1 MIRIIAFVVAVIVVA
16 AVATWISEPPG
27 RVEIAWGDY
36 MVESSPGVLAAAI
49 AVAAAVV
56 LVIAAVVRFVWIG
69 PRRVALARRRRRER
83 LGYRALTQGLVAA
96 AAGDPK
102 RARRLARRANL
113 MLDEPPLT
121 LLLSA
126 QAAQLEGD
134 DHAARG
140 YFEAMLDQPA
150 TAFLGLR
157 GLLVQAER
165 TGDTARALELAERAF
180 ALRPETPWV
189 LTALLELQTRAGRW
203 SDALGTVKQAIRHS
217 AVSEE
222 VGRRRQAGLLFE
234 RARAL
239 REQGEVRE
247 ALRIADE
254 ARGADVSFL
263 PAALLGAGLAKEAGR
278 DSAAQRAVAEAWR
291 HCPHPALGRLFLA
304 LHADRTAAERLKRV
318 EKLVADN
325 SNHAESHMLLARQA
339 LDAKQ
344 WVRRAGTWSAPPPSA
359 PRPASTAFSRA
370 SKRPR
375 RGTGRR
381 SGGASSR
388 RAKRCPIQAGSA
400 PAAPT
405 RAPHGSSSA
414 TDAVRSIRSSGAPCL
429 GPRRALC
436 LRIPLCQRRRRR
448 MPTCTS
454 APAAASSAAG

>member
-16 AVATWISEPPG
+16 AAATWISEPPG

-36 MVESSPGVLAAAI
+36 MVETSPGALAAAV
-49 AVAAAVV
+49 AVAAAIV

-102 RARRLARRANL
+102 RARRFARRADAL
-113 MLDEPPLT
+113 LEEPPLT

-165 TGDTARALELAERAF
+165 TGDTARALELAEQAF

-189 LTALLELQTRAGRW
+189 LTALLEMQTRAGRW
-203 SDALGTVKQAIRHS
+203 SDALNTVKQALRHG

-222 VGRRRQAGLLFE
+222 IGRRRQAGLLFE

-247 ALRIADE
+247 ALRVADE
-254 ARGADVSFL
+254 ARAADAAFL

-278 DSAAQRAVAEAWR
+278 DSAAQRAVIDAWR

-304 LHADRTAAERLKRV
+304 LHADSSAAERLKRV
-318 EKLVADN
+318 ETLAANN
-325 SNHAESHMLLARQA
+325 SDHAESLMLLANQA

-344 WVRRAGTWSAPPPSA
+344 WGTARQHLERAAAECPSA
-359 PRPASTAFSRA
+359 GVYRLLARLEEAE
-370 SKRPR
+370 
-375 RGTGRR
+375 TGD
-381 SGGASSR
+381 G
-388 RAKRCPIQAGSA
+388 
-400 PAAPT
+400 
-405 RAPHGSSSA
+405 
-414 TDAVRSIRSSGAPCL
+414 DAVRRRLQQASEAPPDPAWLCTRCASASPAWSIVCDRCGAFDSIEWRTPSRVEASTL
-429 GPRRALC
+429 PPDTTA
-436 LRIPLCQRRRRR
+436 
-448 MPTCTS
+448 S
-454 APAAASSAAG
+454 AVDEEQPVPAAAGTAAE

>member
-16 AVATWISEPPG
+16 AAATWISEPPG

-36 MVESSPGVLAAAI
+36 LVESSPGVLAAAI

-56 LVIAAVVRFVWIG
+56 LAITALVRFVWIG

-102 RARRLARRANL
+102 RARRFARRADAL
-113 MLDEPPLT
+113 LEEPPLT

-165 TGDTARALELAERAF
+165 TGDTAGALELAERAF

-189 LTALLELQTRAGRW
+189 LTALLEMQTRAGRW
-203 SDALGTVKQAIRHS
+203 SDALGTVKQARRHG

-254 ARGADVSFL
+254 ARSTDATFL
-263 PAALLGAGLAKEAGR
+263 PAAVLGAGLAKEAGR
-278 DSAAQRAVAEAWR
+278 DSAAQRAVTEAWR

-304 LHADRTAAERLKRV
+304 LNADRSAAERLKRV
-318 EKLVADN
+318 ETLVSDN
-325 SNHAESHMLLARQA
+325 RGHAESLMLLATQA
-339 LDAKQ
+339 LEAKQ
-344 WVRRAGTWSAPPPSA
+344 WGTARRHLERAAAERPTAGVYRLLARLEEAETGDGAAVCRRLQQASEAAPDPAWLCTRCASASPAWSIVCDRCGAFDSVEWRSA
-359 PRPASTAFSRA
+359 PRAET
-370 SKRPR
+370 
-375 RGTGRR
+375 
-381 SGGASSR
+381 
-388 RAKRCPIQAGSA
+388 SA
-400 PAAPT
+400 LPQEPAAAADDEEEQP
-405 RAPHGSSSA
+405 
-414 TDAVRSIRSSGAPCL
+414 
-429 GPRRALC
+429 
-436 LRIPLCQRRRRR
+436 
-448 MPTCTS
+448 
-454 APAAASSAAG
+454 APAAAGTAAE

>member
-1 MIRIIAFVVAVIVVA
+1 MIRIVAFVVAVIVVA
-16 AVATWISEPPG
+16 AVATWISEPLG

-36 MVESSPGVLAAAI
+36 MVETSPGILAAAI

-69 PRRVALARRRRRER
+69 PRRFALARRRRRER

-150 TAFLGLR
+150 TEFLGLR

-203 SDALGTVKQAIRHS
+203 GDALATVKQAIRHG
-217 AVSEE
+217 AVSEDA
-222 VGRRRQAGLLFE
+222 GRRREAGLLFE

-254 ARGADVSFL
+254 ARAADATFL

-278 DSAAQRAVAEAWR
+278 DSAAQRAVTEAWQ
-291 HCPHPALGRLFLA
+291 HCPHPALGRHFLL
-304 LHADRTAAERLKRV
+304 LHADRTAAERLTRI

-325 SNHAESHMLLARQA
+325 SGHAESLVLLGRQALEAKQWGTARRHLERAAAERPTAGIYRLLARLEEAETEDGEAVRRRLRQASEAPPDPVWLCTRCASASPAWSIVCDRCGA
-339 LDAKQ
+339 LDSIEWRSPSLAE
-344 WVRRAGTWSAPPPSA
+344 AGALTADAPQPEPEDEADPPPA
-359 PRPASTAFSRA
+359 AAA
-370 SKRPR
+370 
-375 RGTGRR
+375 
-381 SGGASSR
+381 
-388 RAKRCPIQAGSA
+388 AGSA
-400 PAAPT
+400 V
-405 RAPHGSSSA
+405 G
-414 TDAVRSIRSSGAPCL
+414 
-429 GPRRALC
+429 
-436 LRIPLCQRRRRR
+436 
-448 MPTCTS
+448 
-454 APAAASSAAG
+454 

>member
-27 RVEIAWGDY
+27 RVEMAWGDY
-36 MVESSPGVLAAAI
+36 VIETSPGVLAAAI
-49 AVAAAVV
+49 AAAAAVV
-56 LVIAAVVRFVWIG
+56 LVIAALVRFVWIG
-69 PRRVALARRRRRER
+69 PRRIALARRRRRER

-140 YFEAMLDQPA
+140 YFEAMLDQPE

-165 TGDTARALELAERAF
+165 TGDTTRALELAERAF

-203 SDALGTVKQAIRHS
+203 ADALDTVKQAIRHG

-239 REQGEVRE
+239 REHGETKE

-254 ARGADVSFL
+254 ARAADAAFL

-278 DSAAQRAVAEAWR
+278 DAAAQRAVTEAWR

-304 LHADRTAAERLKRV
+304 LYADRTAAERLKRV
-318 EKLVADN
+318 EKLVAEN
-325 SNHAESHMLLARQA
+325 SDDAESHVLLAREA
-339 LDAKQ
+339 LDARQ
-344 WVRRAGTWSAPPPSA
+344 WGTARRHLERAAAARPTAGVYRMLARLEEAETGDGEAVRRHLQQASEAPPDAGWLCTRCASASPAWSIVCDRCGAFDSIEWRTPSLAEAGALPLDTPEPEAGDDADA
-359 PRPASTAFSRA
+359 P
-370 SKRPR
+370 
-375 RGTGRR
+375 
-381 SGGASSR
+381 
-388 RAKRCPIQAGSA
+388 
-400 PAAPT
+400 PAA
-405 RAPHGSSSA
+405 S
-414 TDAVRSIRSSGAPCL
+414 
-429 GPRRALC
+429 
-436 LRIPLCQRRRRR
+436 
-448 MPTCTS
+448 
-454 APAAASSAAG
+454 AAAG

>member
-254 ARGADVSFL
+254 ARAADVSFL

-344 WVRRAGTWSAPPPSA
+344 WGTARRHLERAAAERPTAGVYRLLSRLEEAETGDGEAVRRRLQQASEAPPDPGWLCTRCASA
-359 PRPASTAFSRA
+359 SPAWSIVCDRCGAF
-370 SKRPR
+370 
-375 RGTGRR
+375 
-381 SGGASSR
+381 
-388 RAKRCPIQAGSA
+388 
-400 PAAPT
+400 
-405 RAPHGSSSA
+405 
-414 TDAVRSIRSSGAPCL
+414 DSIEW
-429 GPRRALC
+429 RALP
-436 LRIPLCQRRRRR
+436 RAE
-448 MPTCTS
+448 TS
-454 APAAASSAAG
+454 ALPADTSLSEAEEDADVHPAPAAASSAAG